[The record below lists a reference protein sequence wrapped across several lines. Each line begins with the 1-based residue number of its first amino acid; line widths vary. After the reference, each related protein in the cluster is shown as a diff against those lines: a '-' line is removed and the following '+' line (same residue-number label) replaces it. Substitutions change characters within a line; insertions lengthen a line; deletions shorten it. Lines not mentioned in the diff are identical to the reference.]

1 MSVASTLG
9 SHRSSSS
16 TSRLISLSDLMSCS
30 SLSFRKSRPIVT
42 VRLRGRRYGR
52 QIQRRLIAP
61 SSGAVTF
68 PAAPECRLLKIDDA
82 QGTFRGLHVRW
93 PSGAMPRRE
102 RNRAAA
108 PGGLRAMAENARD
121 PQVSPANTGSTESTA
136 IQGAGDPLRR
146 DDFYETVLAM
156 ASHDLRQPLQTIIS
170 AQELLARRL
179 TTSPERKHLERSER
193 ASAQLAEQLDQLV
206 DALHLHQST
215 GRTLLAPVAL
225 QPILGHL
232 KQQLDGPA
240 RRTGVCL
247 RLSSTPA
254 IVMSHAALL
263 DSVLRNLV
271 RNALDHTL
279 PGGRVLVC
287 CRRRGAAFRIEVR
300 DSGEGIPPDKL
311 STVFEPFFRLNAAHS
326 DGLGLGLFIVKR
338 AAECLGH
345 RIEVRSARYRGSCF
359 AVIAQAAHDPLMETS
374 LARISCDTAETR
386 QV

>member
-1 MSVASTLG
+1 
-9 SHRSSSS
+9 
-16 TSRLISLSDLMSCS
+16 
-30 SLSFRKSRPIVT
+30 
-42 VRLRGRRYGR
+42 
-52 QIQRRLIAP
+52 
-61 SSGAVTF
+61 
-68 PAAPECRLLKIDDA
+68 
-82 QGTFRGLHVRW
+82 
-93 PSGAMPRRE
+93 
-102 RNRAAA
+102 
-108 PGGLRAMAENARD
+108 
-121 PQVSPANTGSTESTA
+121 
-136 IQGAGDPLRR
+136 
-146 DDFYETVLAM
+146 
-156 ASHDLRQPLQTIIS
+156 LQTIIG

-179 TTSPERKHLERSER
+179 TTSPEREHLERSER

-232 KQQLDGPA
+232 EQQLDGPA
-240 RRTGVCL
+240 RRKGVCL

-279 PGGRVLVC
+279 PGRRVLVC

-345 RIEVRSARYRGSCF
+345 RIEVRSAPQRGSCF
-359 AVIAQAAHDPLMETS
+359 AVMAQAAHDPLMETS

>member
-1 MSVASTLG
+1 
-9 SHRSSSS
+9 
-16 TSRLISLSDLMSCS
+16 
-30 SLSFRKSRPIVT
+30 
-42 VRLRGRRYGR
+42 
-52 QIQRRLIAP
+52 
-61 SSGAVTF
+61 
-68 PAAPECRLLKIDDA
+68 
-82 QGTFRGLHVRW
+82 
-93 PSGAMPRRE
+93 
-102 RNRAAA
+102 
-108 PGGLRAMAENARD
+108 MAENARD

-136 IQGAGDPLRR
+136 IQGAGDTLRT

-156 ASHDLRQPLQTIIS
+156 ASHDLRQPLQLIIS

-179 TTSPERKHLERSER
+179 TASPEREHLERSER
-193 ASAQLAEQLDQLV
+193 ASAQLAEQLDLLV

-215 GRTLLAPVAL
+215 GRIRPEPVPL
-225 QPILGHL
+225 QPILERL
-232 KQQLDGPA
+232 AQQLDGPA
-240 RRTGVCL
+240 RRKGVCL
-247 RLSSTPA
+247 RLLSTRA
-254 IVMSHAALL
+254 EVMTHAALL
-263 DSVLRNLV
+263 DSILRNLV

-345 RIEVRSARYRGSCF
+345 RIEVRSAPQRGSCF
-359 AVIAQAAHDPLMETS
+359 AVMAQAAHDPLMETS

>member
-1 MSVASTLG
+1 
-9 SHRSSSS
+9 
-16 TSRLISLSDLMSCS
+16 
-30 SLSFRKSRPIVT
+30 
-42 VRLRGRRYGR
+42 
-52 QIQRRLIAP
+52 
-61 SSGAVTF
+61 
-68 PAAPECRLLKIDDA
+68 
-82 QGTFRGLHVRW
+82 
-93 PSGAMPRRE
+93 
-102 RNRAAA
+102 
-108 PGGLRAMAENARD
+108 MAENARD

-136 IQGAGDPLRR
+136 IQGAGDTLRT

-179 TTSPERKHLERSER
+179 TTSPEREHLERSER

-206 DALHLHQST
+206 DALYLHQST

-232 KQQLDGPA
+232 EQQLDGPA
-240 RRTGVCL
+240 RRKGVCL

-345 RIEVRSARYRGSCF
+345 RIEVRSAPQRGSCF
-359 AVIAQAAHDPLMETS
+359 AVMAQAAHDPLMETS